1 MIVSK
6 GWALTLGVI
15 LGMQLSKL
23 ADKMPF
29 IVNSVMEMRD
39 MVQRGAIVQ
48 LTDEQFEQLQ
58 GEVDDDEE
66 G

>member
-58 GEVDDDEE
+58 DEADDDEE